1 MFYHIVLANHFPK
14 HPIHLSCSC
23 LWCTKWR
30 FSHLYFLW
38 LILRLC
44 ILHRYVITGWSFSF
58 SSGRQCG
65 CYYYISEKTHQANMV
80 FVEKENRKGGKVSLL
95 VFSRNS
101 LTIRN
106 TWNTS
111 FILEFLVVAVYH
123 KYLNSPLTFSTII
136 SAFNYITMWGQNN
149 YNKSR
154 KGTTFISKF
163 HFSVSTFEYHIKINL
178 TNSCKVWNWSKT
190 IVMIWKLMNY
200 STMYNAPLYVPNS
213 AHPLSVCF
221 YAQLPPSVHK

>member
-1 MFYHIVLANHFPK
+1 MYLAS
-14 HPIHLSCSC
+14 L
-23 LWCTKWR
+23 
-30 FSHLYFLW
+30 
-38 LILRLC
+38 
-44 ILHRYVITGWSFSF
+44 
-58 SSGRQCG
+58 
-65 CYYYISEKTHQANMV
+65 CYYWVIFFFFKWTTMRLLLLYLRKDTPSKYGLCG
-80 FVEKENRKGGKVSLL
+80 KENRKGGKVSLL